1 MKFFKNFAAFA
12 RTLQCFLE
20 KAQHDELEAS

>member
-12 RTLQCFLE
+12 RTLPFFLE
-20 KAQHDELEAS
+20 KAHHDGVEAS